1 MGIVSKLLDIASVK
15 RLALEHGFD
24 KVGIVSAED
33 FDFPAWVHSAI
44 VLGCATLDEAYDYEM
59 YIQYQGQRKWHKPIY
74 TLLEALS
81 ARLAHALRQQGCRAE
96 HLTFEDSL
104 SIIDLKKAAVLAG
117 LGTLGLNNVVVN
129 KEYGPRIRFGAV
141 FTDLELEPDRPLD
154 DYYCSSCTICW
165 GGCPTWALGPNG
177 FDRSRCL
184 AEFNPTPETLER
196 QKQMVKF
203 PTPVTRLQCISCL
216 TSCPIGKRLPVEMW
230 FDVRNE

>member
-1 MGIVSKLLDIASVK
+1 MDTISKLLDTASVK
-15 RLALEHGFD
+15 RLALEQGFD
-24 KVGIVSAED
+24 KVGIASAEA

-44 VLGCATLDEAYDYEM
+44 VLGYATLDEAYDYEM
-59 YIQYQGQRKWHKPIY
+59 YIQYQGRRKWHKAIY

-81 ARLAHALRQQGCRAE
+81 ARLAHTLRQEGCRAE
-96 HLTFEDSL
+96 HLTFEDSI

-141 FTDLELEPDRPLD
+141 FTDLELEPDCPLD

-165 GGCPTWALGPNG
+165 VGCPTEALDPNG
-177 FDRSRCL
+177 FDRSRCF
-184 AEFNPTPETLER
+184 AEFNPTLKMLER
-196 QKQMVKF
+196 QKRMLTF
-203 PTPVTRLQCISCL
+203 PTPVTRLQCIRCL
-216 TSCPIGKRLPVEMW
+216 TSCPIGKRLPVKMW

>member
-1 MGIVSKLLDIASVK
+1 MVTASKLLGTTSVK

-24 KVGIVSAED
+24 KVGIVAAED
-33 FDFPAWVHSAI
+33 FNFPAWVRSAI
-44 VLGCATLDEAYDYEM
+44 VLGHATLDEAYDYEM

-81 ARLAHALRQQGCRAE
+81 ARLAHTLRQKGCRAE

-117 LGTLGLNNVVVN
+117 LGTLGLNNVVVS

-141 FTDLELEPDRPLD
+141 FTDLELEPDHPLN

-165 GGCPTWALGPNG
+165 GACPTGALGPEG

-184 AEFNPTPETLER
+184 AEFNPTPEMLAR
-196 QKQMVKF
+196 QKQMLKF
-203 PTPVTRLQCISCL
+203 PTLVTRLQCIRCL
-216 TSCPIGKRLPVEMW
+216 SACPIGKHLPVQMW
-230 FDVRNE
+230 YDLKSA

>member
-1 MGIVSKLLDIASVK
+1 MGTISKLLDIASVK
-15 RLALEHGFD
+15 KLALEHGFD
-24 KVGIVSAED
+24 KVGIAPAKD

-59 YIQYQGQRKWHKPIY
+59 YIQYQGQRNWHKPIY

-81 ARLAHALRQQGCRAE
+81 ARLAHTLRQERCQAE
-96 HLTFEDSL
+96 HLTFEDSI

-165 GGCPTWALGPNG
+165 GGCPTGALGPNG
-177 FDRSRCL
+177 FDRSRCI
-184 AEFNPTPETLER
+184 AEFNPTPEMLER
-196 QKQMVKF
+196 QKQMLKF
-203 PTPVTRLQCISCL
+203 PTPVTRRQCISCL